1 MVSFM
6 RQLAG
11 AILDGEPGSGSFQ
24 SWLAPK
30 PLYQSVTFPRSPVQ
44 RCQKT
49 HQNYLTLRPS
59 PEPLP
64 LFSSLIHSFFYCR
77 EVSLSCHH
85 LAIRVILVISSH
97 SFIHYV
103 SLEVAD
109 CTTSGPFA
117 LSPTQPQNVRCTLT
131 PAFVASTVLCPFP
144 SPLRS
149 SPTASKGLSSFLTH
163 IS

>member
-1 MVSFM
+1 MANLVLVPSKVGWHLSLSTRASLSRAAQF
-6 RQLAG
+6 RDAR
-11 AILDGEPGSGSFQ
+11 
-24 SWLAPK
+24 K
-30 PLYQSVTFPRSPVQ
+30 PI
-44 RCQKT
+44 KT
-49 HQNYLTLRPS
+49 TVRPS
-59 PEPLP
+59 HEPLP

-97 SFIHYV
+97 TFIHYV